1 MGLRAWF
8 KRGHH
13 KMEPGTPLDD
23 FVSSALAGI
32 SRGIRRANEDL
43 RASGTITG
51 NNFFLEP
58 SGTDRLIEFDVAV
71 TSKAEGG
78 GKVDVVGASGSF
90 ALAKETV
97 SRIKFVVH
105 VKNWLG

>member
-58 SGTDRLIEFDVAV
+58 SGGAERLMWSEQAEALRSLRRPFLVSSSWCTLRTGSVRGRVLKSARIERPA
-71 TSKAEGG
+71 
-78 GKVDVVGASGSF
+78 
-90 ALAKETV
+90 
-97 SRIKFVVH
+97 
-105 VKNWLG
+105 